1 MRKDRNELNEVL
13 NTMVEML
20 GAEQVLQELANAQD
34 TRELQ
39 ENLEYIS
46 DMWDLDLFEEGEWN
60 GIITNNFKHVKH
72 VNDWYTCNILY
83 THSNWN
89 DRGNLSLRRGLLDQH
104 WIHGRN
110 E

>member
-46 DMWDLDLFEEGEWN
+46 DMWELDLFMEGDE
-60 GIITNNFKHVKH
+60 
-72 VNDWYTCNILY
+72 
-83 THSNWN
+83 
-89 DRGNLSLRRGLLDQH
+89 
-104 WIHGRN
+104 
-110 E
+110 